1 MNVGERIRYYRNV
14 RKMSQEALALSAE
27 LNPAFIGHLERGL
40 KSPTVSTLEK
50 LTKALNITM
59 EELFAE
65 SLDTPNKDIKRAV
78 AVDRITVS
86 LNRLSEEELCCV
98 SEIIHNVVKFK
109 QCNADTD

>member
-1 MNVGERIRYYRNV
+1 MNVGERIRYYRNI

-50 LTKALNITM
+50 VTKALNITM

-65 SLDTPNKDIKRAV
+65 NLDTPNKDIKRAV
-78 AVDRITVS
+78 AVDRISVS
-86 LNRLSEEELCCV
+86 LNRLSEEELRYI
-98 SEIIHNVVKFK
+98 SEIIESVIKFK
-109 QCNADTD
+109 QCSVDKN

>member
-1 MNVGERIRYYRNV
+1 MNVGERIRYYRNI

-50 LTKALNITM
+50 VTKALNITM

-65 SLDTPNKDIKRAV
+65 NLDTPNKDIKRAV
-78 AVDRITVS
+78 AVDRISVS
-86 LNRLSEEELCCV
+86 LNRLSEEELRYI
-98 SEIIHNVVKFK
+98 SEIIESVIKFK
-109 QCNADTD
+109 QCNVDKN